1 VREAYACKRN
11 DDKGNKG
18 VEDEE
23 KASARDV
30 ARQRTE
36 SERERERGIGE
47 RVGPSEEARIDQS
60 RPSDRQP
67 VVSRAST

>member
-1 VREAYACKRN
+1 MREAYACKRN

-23 KASARDV
+23 KASVRD
-30 ARQRTE
+30 AAGRRTQKVERRPGGE
-36 SERERERGIGE
+36 SAGS
-47 RVGPSEEARIDQS
+47 SEEARIDQS